1 MSVKNYQKF
10 YEPLNAVHSA
20 DFNRCIYCGCEAAR
34 LDFIPPIK
42 FIHDWR
48 DVNSSADFISAPSC
62 NECFDLLK
70 NENSGTLEPRITV
83 LKKLLAAKYK
93 KAIRVFNHWS
103 MDEIEEMD
111 TAFQISLK
119 GGMRLGKEALSRL
132 QFAGFDYEVNGSIT
146 RVAKPQREVFKVF
159 DEEFESFREAL
170 AFASET
176 YQIKKSRLSQLYFEH
191 DESFDKAVEVFHGLV
206 GGVNNR

>member
-34 LDFIPPIK
+34 ADFIPPIK

-48 DVNSSADFISAPSC
+48 DVNSHADFISVPSC

-70 NENSGTLEPRITV
+70 NENNGTLEPRITV
-83 LKKLLAAKYK
+83 LKKLLAAKYE

-119 GGMRLGKEALSRL
+119 GGMWLGKEALSRL
-132 QFAGFDYEVNGSIT
+132 HFTGFDYEVNGNIT

-170 AFASET
+170 AFASDT

-191 DESFDKAVEVFHGLV
+191 DESFDRAIEVFHGLV
-206 GGVNNR
+206 K